1 MMATTHLLF
10 GFLFGL
16 FGIQFLHPYNQVL
29 FMILVLFGS
38 LLPDIDHPRSKL
50 GRKVKFVS
58 WLFEHRG
65 FTHSIYALILVAL
78 ISNSLTSNLNNTYGL
93 LIGFMSHL
101 VADSLS
107 KEGVMFFH
115 PLSKAKIRGIITTGS
130 AAEYVLFVFLLALTI
145 VKLIRL

>member
-1 MMATTHLLF
+1 MMATTHLVF
-10 GFLFGL
+10 GFLAGL
-16 FGIQFLHPYNQVL
+16 FGIQFLHPSNQVL

-50 GRKVKFVS
+50 GRNVKFVS

-65 FTHSIYALILVAL
+65 FTHSIYAVILVAL
-78 ISNSLTSNLNNTYGL
+78 ITNIFTDNPVNTYAL
-93 LIGFMSHL
+93 MIGFMSHL
-101 VADSLS
+101 VADSFS

-115 PLSKAKIRGIITTGS
+115 PLSKAKLRGVIKTGS
-130 AAEYVLFVFLLALTI
+130 TAEYLLFLLLLAITI